1 MVRTFCY
8 LKSVISLI
16 RLKCLKNEIKVA
28 IAESI
33 PSNIN
38 SIDDIFIKERLH
50 VVESIVTAVEQMLE

>member
-1 MVRTFCY
+1 M
-8 LKSVISLI
+8 
-16 RLKCLKNEIKVA
+16 EIKVA

-50 VVESIVTAVEQMLE
+50 VVESIVTAIETDARIALLHL